1 MRKHEAIYG
10 GEISAHHYFKDFAY
24 CDSGMVPW
32 LMIWQLLSER
42 QSALSDLITK
52 RKNFFPSSGEL
63 NFMVADAE
71 KCLQRVKDSLL
82 SDASFIDELDG
93 LSMSFENWRF
103 NLRRSNT
110 EPLIRMNVETRGD
123 QTLLAEKTEEL
134 KLLIKANVT

>member
-1 MRKHEAIYG
+1 M
-10 GEISAHHYFKDFAY
+10 FAE
-24 CDSGMVPW
+24 G
-32 LMIWQLLSER
+32 
-42 QSALSDLITK
+42 K
-52 RKNFFPSSGEL
+52 RL
-63 NFMVADAE
+63 
-71 KCLQRVKDSLL
+71 SLL

-134 KLLIKANVT
+134 KLLIKANVA